1 MFVEMVEEVI
11 KNDCFFELDIF
22 NAFIFMIK
30 QSFEEEVYWYIYGC
44 FDLVGGFDGKFIKLL
59 EFNVD
64 IFIMFYEIVVI

>member
-1 MFVEMVEEVI
+1 
-11 KNDCFFELDIF
+11 
-22 NAFIFMIK
+22 MIK

-64 IFIMFYEIVVI
+64 IFIMFYEMVVIQWVLFKVNGYDENK